1 MMTIYLFI
9 WVNTFLQQQDKAT
22 GAMVVKFACIDKS
35 RL

>member
-9 WVNTFLQQQDKAT
+9 WVNTFLQQQDKA

-35 RL
+35 LL